1 MVVSIGCK
9 RATVYASGSRGEEA
23 AEVGFEGE
31 YDGVRARIARSHAWT
46 SRRRGC
52 RLVLKPHL
60 WHRQCHERDRERE
73 KKRELRICVN
83 GGYKREF
90 VNRAQQHAIKKI
102 D

>member
-1 MVVSIGCK
+1 MSIGCK
-9 RATVYASGSRGEEA
+9 RAAVDASGSRREEA
-23 AEVGFEGE
+23 AEVGLECE
-31 YDGVRARIARSHAWT
+31 YDGVRARIARSHART

-60 WHRQCHERDRERE
+60 WHRQCHERDRDKESERE
-73 KKRELRICVN
+73 RGIWVN

-90 VNRAQQHAIKKI
+90 VNRAQHVIKKI